1 MQKEIADEKD
11 RRDFFFFILHFN
23 AVFGTTICSL
33 SLDGKMRWLMS
44 MLVDASA

>member
-1 MQKEIADEKD
+1 MQKEVSDEKN
-11 RRDFFFFILHFN
+11 RRDFFFILLMPYFR
-23 AVFGTTICSL
+23 TTICSL